1 MDLPDLSH
9 LPPWAAVLFV
19 ICLAVIFAATRTGWL
34 DGLKKG
40 PPVTAQAQVAAVI
53 VDPSA
58 LNRLTAS
65 AEALNMTLL
74 QLDAT
79 GKSIAR
85 SSAAEARNSALLA
98 EDVEKLCDGIDKLRE
113 ELIRAA
119 AKIE

>member
-1 MDLPDLSH
+1 MGLPDFSQM
-9 LPPWAAVLFV
+9 PPWAAVVFV
-19 ICLAVIFAATRTGWL
+19 ACLAVIFAATRTGWV

-40 PPVTAQAQVAAVI
+40 PQASAQAQVAAVI

-74 QLDAT
+74 QIDST

-85 SSAAEARNSALLA
+85 ASATEARNAALLA